1 MYEFRLQPV
10 LNQRES
16 IEENLKKETAA
27 YKVRL
32 ADEKKKLH
40 TYKNSKSK
48 LLAELNRK
56 KRENATIS
64 EILLYVNF
72 AEQVS
77 SDIEKQKKIVLRVQE
92 LFNHR
97 REELIEAVKG
107 RKIIEKIKEKELGT
121 YKLKIIKNEQDFLDE
136 VAVYRFNAGT

>member
-27 YKVRL
+27 CKARL
-32 ADEKKKLH
+32 AEEKKKLH

-56 KRENATIS
+56 KQENSTIS
-64 EILLYVNF
+64 EILLYVDF

-77 SDIEKQKKIVLRVQE
+77 NDIEKQKRSILGVQE
-92 LFNHR
+92 IFNQR
-97 REELIEAVKG
+97 REELIEAVKS
-107 RKIIEKIKEKELGT
+107 RKTIEKIKEKELDT
-121 YKLKIIKNEQDFLDE
+121 YKLKVIKNEQRFLDE